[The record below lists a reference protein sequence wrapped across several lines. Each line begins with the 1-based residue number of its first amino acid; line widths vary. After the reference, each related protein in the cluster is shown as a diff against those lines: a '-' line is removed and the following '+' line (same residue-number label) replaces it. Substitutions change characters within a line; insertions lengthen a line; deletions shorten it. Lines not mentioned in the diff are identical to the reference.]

1 MKNNLIS
8 ILLGI
13 ILAIV
18 PGYGAYQSQ
27 YLRYIHKDSEVKV
40 SDLDFSEKAEEENDD
55 QEEQTAGHE
64 PDCLEPEETDHILR
78 EDTIIHYDPD
88 IPYEVQECAFV
99 YGDMYGICPE
109 FLEAVAFAE
118 SSYLPDVSNG
128 SCIGLMQI
136 NMDCRDQLERMDK
149 LGLSESDMYKVDA
162 SMIVA
167 ADYLRELF
175 EKYEDPAEVLMR
187 YNGDRTGLK
196 KYKKTGEISAYA
208 EKILDLSAEL
218 EKKHGK

>member
-1 MKNNLIS
+1 MRNRVIS
-8 ILLGI
+8 ILLGAALGI
-13 ILAIV
+13 I
-18 PGYGAYQSQ
+18 PSYGAYQSQ
-27 YLRYIHKDSEVKV
+27 YLKYVPRQQVSI
-40 SDLDFSEKAEEENDD
+40 SDLQCSQTIEYDPVEDKEDD
-55 QEEQTAGHE
+55 TGQEASYN
-64 PDCLEPEETDHILR
+64 PDHILR
-78 EDTIIHYDPD
+78 EDTIVHYDPD
-88 IPYEVQECAFV
+88 IPYEIQESAQV
-99 YGDMYGICPE
+99 YGERYDICPE

-118 SSYLPDVSNG
+118 SSYIPEVSNG